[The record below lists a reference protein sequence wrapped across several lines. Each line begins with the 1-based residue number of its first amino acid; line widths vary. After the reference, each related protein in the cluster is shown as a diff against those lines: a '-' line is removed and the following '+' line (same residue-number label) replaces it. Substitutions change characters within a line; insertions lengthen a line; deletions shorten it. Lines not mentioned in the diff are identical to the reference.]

1 MRIIEIGNKIQSARK
16 NAGITQNEL
25 AQMLGV
31 SRQSVSNW
39 ENNHAYPDII
49 SVIKISDICKISLD
63 SLLKDDEKMLHH
75 LEESTNVVK
84 TKSKHI
90 KIIEMFLY
98 IIVWAVSAVMLYLT
112 GYEYDTVTNIIMF
125 FVMPLAILAVS
136 ILIGFEPWGREK
148 IAMPY
153 LFGIMF
159 SLLSMFDYYFVPFS
173 NKHDYWF
180 CLNSVGPMLVIG
192 IALSYLGILVGNKID
207 NRNKLKI

>member
-1 MRIIEIGNKIQSARK
+1 
-16 NAGITQNEL
+16 
-25 AQMLGV
+25 ML
-31 SRQSVSNW
+31 R
-39 ENNHAYPDII
+39 
-49 SVIKISDICKISLD
+49 
-63 SLLKDDEKMLHH
+63 H